1 MQWRRK
7 LNFFASCMPLFQ
19 LKIQTCTTNHSC
31 VCLPI
36 KSAESV
42 VCLSGMHSGVNFK
55 YSDWTWDCIRKHQ
68 WALYRIFVLTKR
80 LVHCLRYGRH
90 RWITTANSLVMKTVS
105 LPVEYLVDSIT
116 SDEDMATYLIK
127 TAMRG
132 NASYPNAEF
141 SSTIVRATA

>member
-1 MQWRRK
+1 
-7 LNFFASCMPLFQ
+7 
-19 LKIQTCTTNHSC
+19 
-31 VCLPI
+31 
-36 KSAESV
+36 
-42 VCLSGMHSGVNFK
+42 
-55 YSDWTWDCIRKHQ
+55 
-68 WALYRIFVLTKR
+68 
-80 LVHCLRYGRH
+80 
-90 RWITTANSLVMKTVS
+90 MKTVS